1 MDERRRTAALVAGA
15 IAILAVATAAGPGAG
30 ATRKPP
36 RQSGKNVFTTSK
48 RGAATGSSFHVKF
61 RNPENPSQKPHTVSR
76 IVLRYPKGTTFDS
89 KAAPQCDASDAEL
102 QSEGPDACPPESKVG
117 GGLAVSDTGSSGP
130 FPPRYTTSK
139 ITQFNG
145 HGELLGVGVNEDIPA
160 IKTVTHTTFHGT
172 TASTDFP
179 TFPGMGPPDDYT
191 PLKSLTVDFP
201 PRKTGTRA
209 LTRTPPRCPRSH
221 RWTIVTEFTYVDQVT
236 QRLVSHSPC
245 RPKRKRR

>member
-1 MDERRRTAALVAGA
+1 MTKRTAALAVGGA
-15 IAILAVATAAGPGAG
+15 AILAMAGPGAG
-30 ATRKPP
+30 ETRKPP
-36 RQSGKNVFTTSK
+36 RQSGKNVFTANK
-48 RGAATGSSFHVKF
+48 RGSATGSSFHVKF

-76 IVLRYPKGTTFDS
+76 IVVHYPKGTTFDS
-89 KAAPQCDASDAEL
+89 KAAPQCHASDAEL
-102 QSEGPDACPPESKVG
+102 QAEGPDACPADSKVG
-117 GGLAVSDTGSSGP
+117 GGLAVSDTGGSGP

-145 HGELLGVGVNEDIPA
+145 DGDLIGVGVNKDIPA
-160 IKTVTHTTFHGT
+160 IKTVTHTTFKGT

-201 PRKTGTRA
+201 LRKSGRHA
-209 LTRTPPRCPRSH
+209 LTRTPRHCPRSR
-221 RWTIVTEFTYVDQVT
+221 RWTIVTKFTYVDGVT

-245 RPKRKRR
+245 RPKGRRR

>member
-1 MDERRRTAALVAGA
+1 MDERSWTAGLVAGA
-15 IAILAVATAAGPGAG
+15 IAILAVAGAAGPGAG

-36 RQSGKNVFTTSK
+36 RQSGKIVFTTSK
-48 RGAATGSSFHVKF
+48 RGAATGASFHVKF

-76 IVLRYPKGTTFDS
+76 IVVHSPKGTTFDS

-102 QSEGPDACPPESKVG
+102 QAEGPDACPPESKVG

-130 FPPRYTTSK
+130 FPPRYTTSR

-160 IKTVTHTTFHGT
+160 IKTVTHTKFKGT

-201 PRKTGTRA
+201 PRKSGSHA
-209 LTRTPPRCPRSH
+209 LTRTPPHCPRSH
-221 RWTIVTEFTYVDQVT
+221 RWTIVTEFTYVDELT

-245 RPKRKRR
+245 RPKHKRP